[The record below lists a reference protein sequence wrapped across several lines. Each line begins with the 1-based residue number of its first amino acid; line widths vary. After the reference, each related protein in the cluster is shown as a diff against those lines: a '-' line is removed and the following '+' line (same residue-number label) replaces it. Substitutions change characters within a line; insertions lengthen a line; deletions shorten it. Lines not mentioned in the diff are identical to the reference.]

1 MEVKKEITINASKSR
16 VFSAIT
22 DPQQLTQWFPDVIS
36 IEPKIGGKISF
47 KAFESNADN
56 YENKDHIVEGI
67 IIELEANKK
76 LTYTWSPSDIPDF
89 PPTKVVWLLEEI
101 QKEKTKVTITH
112 SGILDEISKKP
123 YDERWDW
130 FAQGLK
136 TFTDPKKQQSKNK
149 KGIFVKVSGLFV
161 DNSKNKIKSPKK
173 KVNVA
178 LQMILTC
185 VPFMDIWTFYRIR
198 KLRLYLL
205 ILIPLIIGFELMVP
219 YAVFGFEY
227 NYDTNMT
234 PCITQNGSEYCYV
247 DRSYWYAEGCDPILL
262 VSVYYNPCQP
272 EEIRNASSVFSILI
286 LVFALYLVRYWSKK
300 WNEGELQDVTV

>member
-1 MEVKKEITINASKSR
+1 MEVKKEITINASPSR
-16 VFSAIT
+16 VFKAIT

-47 KAFESNADN
+47 KAFEPNSDN
-56 YENKDHIVEGI
+56 SENKDHVVEGI
-67 IIELEANKK
+67 IIELEEDKK
-76 LTYTWSPSDIPDF
+76 LAYTWSPSDIPDF
-89 PPTKVVWLLEEI
+89 PPTKVVWFLEEI
-101 QKEKTKVTITH
+101 QKEKTKVIITH
-112 SGILDEISKKP
+112 SGILDEVSKKP

-136 TFTDPKKQQSKNK
+136 TFTDPKKQQKGNK
-149 KGIFVKVSGLFV
+149 KGIFTSISGLFV
-161 DNSKNKIKSPKK
+161 DNSKNKTKSPKK

-185 VPFMDIWTFYRIR
+185 IPFMDVWTFYRIK

-205 ILIPLIIGFELMVP
+205 ILIPLVIGFELIVP

-227 NYDTNMT
+227 NYDANIT

-247 DRSYWYAEGCDPILL
+247 DGSYWHTEGCDPILL
-262 VSVYYNPCQP
+262 VSIYYNSCQP
-272 EEIRNASSVFSILI
+272 EEVRNANSVLSILI
-286 LVFALYLVRYWSKK
+286 LVSALYLVRHWSKK